1 MVHVHGFLIFLNTG
15 DSTNHGFIVCYDFP
29 KRKGYQA
36 YFAIL
41 NANVTAS
48 DFPFNFFF
56 FYFSLTK
63 GLVAILLSTGFFI
76 LSPFTHEYY
85 HDKER
90 EGKTGFST
98 LKSKKYQNAF
108 SGFFPSFRPT
118 AVSVLLHPSTGDE
131 EDKRFV
137 CLTLLIHLPKKVCNF
152 IV

>member
-1 MVHVHGFLIFLNTG
+1 MVLLLFVTIFQNGKATKPVLQ
-15 DSTNHGFIVCYDFP
+15 Y
-29 KRKGYQA
+29 
-36 YFAIL
+36 L
-41 NANVTAS
+41 MLNVTAS
-48 DFPFNFFF
+48 DFPFNLFS

-76 LSPFTHEYY
+76 LSTFTHEYY

-137 CLTLLIHLPKKVCNF
+137 CLTLLIHLPKKVCNS

>member
-1 MVHVHGFLIFLNTG
+1 MVLLLFVTIFQNGKATKPVLQY
-15 DSTNHGFIVCYDFP
+15 IM
-29 KRKGYQA
+29 
-36 YFAIL
+36 L
-41 NANVTAS
+41 NVTAS

-56 FYFSLTK
+56 FYFSFTK

-76 LSPFTHEYY
+76 LSTFTHEYY

-98 LKSKKYQNAF
+98 LKSKKYQNTF

-137 CLTLLIHLPKKVCNF
+137 CLTLLVHLPKKVCNS